1 MAPDRTDPGPRPDGG
16 SDDEC
21 PTDDGRPNGG
31 RSDDGHSDGG
41 GHPNGDRCP
50 VWDNAECEGTPHC
63 PPRCPRY
70 FDRTDAPLLVRPL
83 READVESLV
92 EMYEAVESTTLGLPP
107 ATRDR
112 TEQWLSN
119 LREEGWNLVAL
130 DGDRVV
136 GHVGVAPAD
145 ATAPALVVFVRDD
158 YHGRGIGTEL
168 VKQAVAYAADRDH
181 EALELTVESGNRR
194 AVSVYTNVG
203 FDVVERAA
211 DLEMRLGL
219 DDPVAEAVGLPPAER

>member
-1 MAPDRTDPGPRPDGG
+1 MSSDRTDSATRADGG
-16 SDDEC
+16 YS
-21 PTDDGRPNGG
+21 
-31 RSDDGHSDGG
+31 
-41 GHPNGDRCP
+41 NGDACP

-83 READVESLV
+83 REEDVSPLV
-92 EMYEAVESTTLGLPP
+92 AMYETIESTTLGLPP

-112 TEQWLSN
+112 TEQWLAN
-119 LREEGWNLVAL
+119 LREKGWNLVAR

-145 ATAPALVVFVRDD
+145 ATAPALVVFVREEC
-158 YHGRGIGTEL
+158 HGRGIGTEL

-211 DLEMRLGL
+211 DLEMRLAL
-219 DDPVAEAVGLPPAER
+219 DDPVAEAVGLPPAERSSSE